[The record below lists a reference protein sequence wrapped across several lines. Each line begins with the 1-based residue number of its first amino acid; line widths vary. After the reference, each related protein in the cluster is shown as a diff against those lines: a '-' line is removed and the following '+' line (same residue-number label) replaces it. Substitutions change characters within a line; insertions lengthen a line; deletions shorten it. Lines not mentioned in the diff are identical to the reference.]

1 MKKKIVKNKGIL
13 FWITGL
19 SGSGKTEIA
28 KKIKASIEKKY
39 GPTILINGDDMRN
52 IFNLNK
58 FTNKER
64 IANGVKFGKFSKFVT
79 DQNINIIFALV
90 SLRNKT
96 REWNRKYIA
105 NYLEIYVKADIE
117 KIIKSGKKKI
127 YKKYKK
133 NIVGLD
139 IKAEFPKS
147 PDIVIEN
154 NFSESLKKIS
164 LKLLNKIEKVI

>member
-1 MKKKIVKNKGIL
+1 MKKKLVRNKGIL

-19 SGSGKTEIA
+19 SGSGKTEIG
-28 KKIKASIEKKY
+28 KMIKRRIEQKY
-39 GPTILINGDDMRN
+39 GPTILISGDDMRS

-58 FTNKER
+58 FTKEER
-64 IANGVKFGKFSKFVT
+64 IANGIKFGKFSKFVT

-96 REWNRKYIA
+96 RMWNKKYIS
-105 NYLEIYVKADIE
+105 NYLEIYVKSDIE

-139 IKAEFPKS
+139 IKAEYPKA
-147 PDIVIEN
+147 PDITIEN
-154 NFSESLKKIS
+154 DFSESLRNIS
-164 LKLLNKIEKVI
+164 KKLLFKIEKIL